1 MQVWFKALETEKNSL
16 TMCRRTP
23 NEKILQYS
31 MVIFAICQVNWLGRL
46 VIALSFAV
54 LVTQFY
60 PFG

>member
-1 MQVWFKALETEKNSL
+1 
-16 TMCRRTP
+16 MCRRTP